1 MMEPIAAAKRI
12 HGMRNRLLLS
22 LLIAC
27 LLAVTLFRPA
37 EAQSG
42 GLSLTARAGFDGVYR
57 TYNWVPVQV
66 TAANSGPA
74 VSGELRVTLGS
85 AASGDLITFSSPIDL
100 PTQSN
105 KRVTLYVYPPRF
117 TTQMT
122 VELVDDNG
130 RSLLTQPT
138 NRLTQLGL
146 DGLLYGVVTATPGDL
161 DFLQNVTEGRPEAAV
176 AYLSLDELPDL
187 PAALMALDVL
197 VFHDVDTGQLT
208 PAQRTALD
216 AWVDM
221 GGQLVVTGGPGWQ
234 KTAVSLADLLPVTL
248 SGSETVADL
257 PALSQATGVP
267 FRDPGPY
274 LVTTSS
280 LRRGE
285 LLFHQDGL
293 PLLARQDQGR
303 GSVYFLALDPSLAPL
318 VDWAGGPLLWSE
330 VARRVP
336 APSPWA
342 AGVRS
347 SYAANQAVGSLPS
360 VALPSVLQLMA
371 YLLVYVV
378 LIGPVNYAIL
388 KRRNRRELAWL
399 TIPALVLVFTVLSY
413 FTGFQFK
420 GNNTIINEMSV
431 VYGAVNSDQ
440 MRVQSLLGLYSPN
453 RRAYDLVLPAET
465 MGRPLTG
472 GFGGSGYS
480 GPISR
485 GSEVVLHN
493 VRVDVGGVQPFV
505 ADSLRHAPTLTGEA
519 TLRLNDGDIEL
530 VTTLRNESQMTLQN
544 ATLLVGTTAV
554 SLGDLQP
561 GQSINEVTR
570 LGRAG
575 TLGTTTPFGPSYG
588 YGSPLLANA
597 PAILGTSDYYNDR
610 SAYPRWQLLQAL
622 EEEFYGGSGRTTP
635 NVLLV
640 GWTDESQIAAS
651 LDNAA
656 HDYISTTLYLLQI
669 PMRQE
674 LQAGQVSVPRAL
686 LNWEITA
693 NSGVYPEGIEN
704 FYMPPGTWLEISFQP
719 WPDFQSLQATGL
731 ALYLQ
736 EDRGIAPPTV
746 LLWDWAGEE
755 WVALADVVWGET
767 AVANPAPF
775 IGPNNSVQLR
785 LENGRF
791 DGLEVMEVYPIL
803 SGMMNTSVDN

>member
-1 MMEPIAAAKRI
+1 MMEPNSAGQRINGMQKRY
-12 HGMRNRLLLS
+12 LLP
-22 LLIAC
+22 LLFAC
-27 LLAVTLFRPA
+27 LLAVALFRPA
-37 EAQSG
+37 AAQSD
-42 GLSLTARAGFDGVYR
+42 GLSLTARAGFDGAYK
-57 TYNWVPVQV
+57 TYHWVPVQV
-66 TAANSGPA
+66 TATNSGPA
-74 VSGELRVTLGS
+74 VSGELRITLGS
-85 AASGDLITFSSPIDL
+85 VSSGDLVTYSAPIDL

-117 TTQMT
+117 TTQME
-122 VELVDDNG
+122 VALVDGNG

-146 DGLLYGVVTATPGDL
+146 DGLLYGVVTPTPGDL
-161 DFLQNVTEGRPEAAV
+161 DFLQNVSEGRPEAAV
-176 AYLSLDELPDL
+176 AYLSLAELPDL
-187 PAALMALDVL
+187 PIALSSLDVL
-197 VFHDVDTGQLT
+197 IFHDVDTGQLT

-216 AWVDM
+216 AWVEA

-248 SGSETVADL
+248 SGSETVVDL
-257 PALSQATGVP
+257 PALSQFAGLP

-285 LLFHQDGL
+285 LLLHQDGL

-318 VDWAGGPLLWSE
+318 VDWNGSPILWGE

-336 APSPWA
+336 TPSPWA
-342 AGVRS
+342 AGVRN

-360 VALPSVLQLMA
+360 VALPSVLQLIA
-371 YLLVYVV
+371 YLLVYVI

-388 KRRNRRELAWL
+388 KKRNRRELAWL
-399 TIPALVLVFTVLSY
+399 TIPALVLVFTVLAY
-413 FTGFQFK
+413 VTGFQIK
-420 GNNTIINEMSV
+420 GNNTIINEMAV
-431 VYGAVNSDQ
+431 AHGAANSEQ

-472 GFGGSGYS
+472 SFGGGSYS

-485 GSEVVLHN
+485 GSEVTLHD
-493 VRVDVGGVQPFV
+493 VRVDVGSVQSFV
-505 ADSLRHAPTLTGEA
+505 VDSLRPAPALVGGA
-519 TLRLNDGDIEL
+519 ILRLNDGNIEL
-530 VTTLRNESQMTLQN
+530 VTTLRNESDVTLQN
-544 ATLLVGTTAV
+544 ATLLIGTTAV

-597 PAILGTSDYYNDR
+597 EMILGTSDYYNDR
-610 SAYPRWQLLQAL
+610 DAYPRWQLLQAL
-622 EEEFYGGSGRTTP
+622 EEEFYGGGQQADPEIILAAWS
-635 NVLLV
+635 
-640 GWTDESQIAAS
+640 DESQIAAS
-651 LDNAA
+651 LANGVADRL
-656 HDYISTTLYLLQI
+656 HTTLYLLQI
-669 PMRQE
+669 PIRQE
-674 LQAGQVSVPRAL
+674 LAAGVVSVPRTL
-686 LNWEITA
+686 LNWQITA
-693 NSGVYPEGIEN
+693 NNNVYPENIEN
-704 FYMPPGTWLEISFQP
+704 IYLPPNSWLEVTFHP
-719 WPDFQSLQATGL
+719 WSDFQALQVTDL
-731 ALYLQ
+731 ALSLE
-736 EDRGIAPPTV
+736 EDRGMTPPTAF
-746 LLWDWAGEE
+746 LWDWSEE
-755 WVALADVVWGET
+755 AWVQLEDVVWGET

-791 DGLEVMEVYPIL
+791 DGIEVLEFYPIL
-803 SGMMNTSVDN
+803 SGMMNEE

>member
-12 HGMRNRLLLS
+12 HGMRNRWLLP

-27 LLAVTLFRPA
+27 LLTVAFSRPA
-37 EAQSG
+37 AAQSD
-42 GLSLTARAGFDGVYR
+42 GLSLTARAGFDGVYK
-57 TYNWVPVQV
+57 TYHWVPVQV

-74 VSGELRVTLGS
+74 VSGELRITLGS
-85 AASGDLITFSSPIDL
+85 VSSGDLVTYSAPIDL

-117 TTQMT
+117 TTQME
-122 VELVDDNG
+122 VALVDGNG

-146 DGLLYGVVTATPGDL
+146 DGLLYGVVTPTPGDL
-161 DFLQNVTEGRPEAAV
+161 DFLQNVSEGRPEAAV
-176 AYLSLDELPDL
+176 AYLSLAELPDL
-187 PAALMALDVL
+187 PIALSSLDVL
-197 VFHDVDTGQLT
+197 IFHDVDTGQLT

-216 AWVDM
+216 AWVEA

-257 PALSQATGVP
+257 PALSQFAGLP

-285 LLFHQDGL
+285 LLLHQDGL

-318 VDWAGGPLLWSE
+318 VDWNGSPILWGE

-336 APSPWA
+336 TPSPWA
-342 AGVRS
+342 AGVRN

-360 VALPSVLQLMA
+360 VALPSVLQLIA
-371 YLLVYVV
+371 YLLVYVI

-388 KRRNRRELAWL
+388 KKRNRRELAWL
-399 TIPALVLVFTVLSY
+399 TIPALVLVFTALAY
-413 FTGFQFK
+413 LTGFQIK

-431 VYGAVNSDQ
+431 AYGAVNSEQ

-472 GFGGSGYS
+472 SFGGGSYS

-485 GSEVVLHN
+485 GSEVTLHD
-493 VRVDVGGVQPFV
+493 VRVDVGSVQSFV
-505 ADSLRHAPTLTGEA
+505 VDSLRPAPALVGGA
-519 TLRLNDGDIEL
+519 ILRLNDGNIEL
-530 VTTLRNESQMTLQN
+530 VTTLRNESDVILQN
-544 ATLLVGTTAV
+544 ATLLLGTTAV

-597 PAILGTSDYYNDR
+597 EIILGTSDYYNDR
-610 SAYPRWQLLQAL
+610 NAYPRWQLLQAL
-622 EEEFYGGSGRTTP
+622 EEEFYGGGRQANP
-635 NVLLV
+635 EIILAA
-640 GWTDESQIAAS
+640 WSDESQITLPAWPTAW
-651 LDNAA
+651 LTAC
-656 HDYISTTLYLLQI
+656 IPRSTWYKFPSSRNWQRVWSRS
-669 PMRQE
+669 P
-674 LQAGQVSVPRAL
+674 AL
-686 LNWEITA
+686 C
-693 NSGVYPEGIEN
+693 
-704 FYMPPGTWLEISFQP
+704 
-719 WPDFQSLQATGL
+719 
-731 ALYLQ
+731 
-736 EDRGIAPPTV
+736 
-746 LLWDWAGEE
+746 
-755 WVALADVVWGET
+755 
-767 AVANPAPF
+767 
-775 IGPNNSVQLR
+775 
-785 LENGRF
+785 
-791 DGLEVMEVYPIL
+791 
-803 SGMMNTSVDN
+803 